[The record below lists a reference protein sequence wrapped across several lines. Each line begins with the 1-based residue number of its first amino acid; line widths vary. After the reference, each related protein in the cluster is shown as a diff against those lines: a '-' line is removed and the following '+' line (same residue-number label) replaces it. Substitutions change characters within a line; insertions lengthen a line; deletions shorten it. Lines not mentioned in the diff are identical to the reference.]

1 MLLALLFACAEPKGA
16 EEDSPSADTGAS
28 ADTAE
33 DSSADTGA
41 ESGAETGSD
50 SGDTADSGEDTSPPP
65 VDYTPWPFVAEVVSF
80 TPGAGAGY
88 GQDRFPD
95 VVYGPPQAP
104 GDGGGS
110 LDVLSVGESGEI
122 VVAFLD
128 VDLIDGPGDDL
139 AVFENAFR
147 GWPEPGIVGVSE
159 DGEAWYEWPC
169 DPVDA
174 PGGYPGCAGVAL
186 VYANASNGV
195 DARLPEA
202 GGDRYDLAELG
213 LTRARY
219 VRVRDSGTNPY
230 AGTSGGFDLDA
241 MAALHVVER

>member
-1 MLLALLFACAEPKGA
+1 VGVAGHKDTEPTPQDTGDTG
-16 EEDSPSADTGAS
+16 EDSGD
-28 ADTAE
+28 
-33 DSSADTGA
+33 
-41 ESGAETGSD
+41 ESGAETGTDTVQDSADTSD
-50 SGDTADSGEDTSPPP
+50 SSNSGGDTAASQ
-65 VDYTPWPFVAEVVSF
+65 VVYAPWPFVEEVVSF
-80 TPGAGAGY
+80 VPGTGAGF
-88 GQDRFPD
+88 GQDRFPAI
-95 VVYGPPQAP
+95 VYGPPEAP

-110 LDVLSVGESGEI
+110 LDVLSLGESGEI
-122 VVAFLD
+122 VVAFRGI
-128 VDLIDGPGDDL
+128 DLRDGPGDDL

-159 DGEAWYEWPC
+159 DGEAWHEWPC
-169 DPVDA
+169 DPLDA

-186 VYANASNGV
+186 VYANSGNGV

-213 LTRARY
+213 LERVRY

-241 MAALHVVER
+241 MAVLNFVER